1 VATSGASRAPTTSH
15 EGARLTATSVT
26 RRLAWGLLAFLS
38 VGVGVYA
45 FAFYFVAAVGDP
57 TFKAR
62 FATMPLF
69 AAFHVLGAGAALV
82 IGPLQLSRTMRTRAL
97 NVHRWLGRA
106 YLTAVM
112 LGGLGG
118 LMLATI
124 AAGGLV
130 GRVGFAFLAV
140 IWLGSGAQAYLAVRR
155 GDLVAH
161 RQWMIRNFSLTFAA
175 VTLRIHLPVLT
186 GGFGV
191 PFDDA
196 YATVA
201 WLAWVPNLVIAEWF
215 VLPTR
220 SSIQEDAGLAR
231 ASQRSSAFA
240 ND

>member
-1 VATSGASRAPTTSH
+1 M
-15 EGARLTATSVT
+15 
-26 RRLAWGLLAFLS
+26 AWGLLAFLS
-38 VGVGVYA
+38 VAVGLYA
-45 FAFYFVAAVGDP
+45 FAFYFIGAVGDP
-57 TFKAR
+57 SFKAR

-69 AAFHVLGAGAALV
+69 AAFHVLGSGAALV
-82 IGPLQLSRTMRTRAL
+82 IGPLQLSRTLRTRML
-97 NVHRWLGRA
+97 SVHRWLGRS
-106 YLTAVM
+106 YLTAVL

-130 GRVGFAFLAV
+130 GRVGFTFLAV
-140 IWLGSGAQAYLAVRR
+140 IWLFSGAQAYLAVRR
-155 GDLVAH
+155 GDLVSH

-175 VTLRIHLPVLT
+175 VTLRIHLPLLT

-201 WLAWVPNLVIAEWF
+201 WLAWVPNLVVAEWF
-215 VLPTR
+215 VLR
-220 SSIQEDAGLAR
+220 ARGSSQEDAGLVR